1 MLKWV
6 ARALAGIAVV
16 AVCVGLWKREE
27 IMRLLAVNSLFSETK
42 IVHNFSHMNEAFLT
56 APLPRAVDDPA
67 PLLSGFPA
75 AMPPQVPAWVVDRS
89 VTSLVILKDGAIV
102 FEDYFLGTQPRDLR
116 INWSVSKSY
125 LSILFGILLDEGVIA
140 SIDDPVVKYAPG
152 LVGSAYEAVSIKN
165 VLQMSSG
172 VVFDEDYLDPSSDI
186 NKMGRV
192 LALGGSM
199 DEFAAALVETD
210 AEPGA
215 RWQYVSIDTHVIGMV
230 IRGATGRDIAD
241 LMVEKVIGPMGL
253 EADPYYLTD
262 GFGVAFVLGGL
273 NTTTRDNARFGQMV
287 AQGGLWEGQQIVPT
301 AWIDESTA
309 PSANTVAGEI
319 GYGYQWWVPAGAADG
334 QFMARGIYGQY
345 IYIDQGRNVVIS
357 THAADR
363 DFRAAGAFE
372 QNIAAFRAIA
382 ESLD

>member
-1 MLKWV
+1 MLKWG
-6 ARALAGIAVV
+6 ARILAAIAVL
-16 AVCVGLWKREE
+16 AISIGLWKREE
-27 IMRLLAVNSLFSETK
+27 ITRLLAVNTLFSEAK
-42 IVHNFSHMNEAFLT
+42 IVQNFSHMDQAFLT
-56 APLPRAVDDPA
+56 TSLPRAVDDPS
-67 PLLSGFPA
+67 PLLSGFSA
-75 AMPPQVPAWVVDRS
+75 MMPPQVASWIADRS
-89 VTSLVILKDGAIV
+89 VTSVVVLKDGAIV
-102 FEDYFLGTQPRDLR
+102 FEDYFLGTVPRDLR

-125 LSILFGILLDEGVIA
+125 LSVLFGVLLNEGTIG
-140 SIDDPVVKYAPG
+140 SIDDPVTKYAPS
-152 LVGSAYEAVSIKN
+152 LVGSAYETASIKD

-172 VVFDEDYLDPSSDI
+172 VVFDEDYLDQSSDI

-199 DEFAAALVETD
+199 DDFTTALVETE

-215 RWQYVSIDTHVIGMV
+215 RWQYVSIDTHVVGMV
-230 IRGATGRDIAD
+230 IRGATGRGIAE
-241 LMVEKVIGPMGL
+241 LMVEKVIGPLGL

-309 PSANTVAGEI
+309 PSAKTAQGEI
-319 GYGYQWWVPAGAADG
+319 GYGYQWWVPAGAAKG

-345 IYIDQGRNVVIS
+345 IYIDQGRNVVIA

-363 DFRAAGAFE
+363 DFREAGALE
-372 QNIAAFRAIA
+372 QNIATFRAIA